1 MRWGSPKAI
10 APTDCESPM
19 LRWLIIVVLV
29 LVLFNGLRHWLEKI
43 GLGRLPGDFH
53 VQRGNWSFYFPLTTS
68 ILVSVL
74 LTLLFTFL
82 SRR

>member
-1 MRWGSPKAI
+1 MTEVGKVLIGVGVLLVI
-10 APTDCESPM
+10 AGG
-19 LRWLIIVVLV
+19 LLV
-29 LVLFNGLRHWLEKI
+29 LSGSLGDRVPF
-43 GLGRLPGDFH
+43 LGRLPGDIH

-68 ILVSVL
+68 ILVSVV